1 MCSGVFRMTM
11 KTIWLIA
18 GLLILSTVAS
28 EAAPPANST
37 VAPGKSAAAQT
48 RKKIDYGLVSV
59 ERVFGDDAKVNIG
72 YASEFVILP
81 EEGKGSALAAGFRLI
96 VGWVRLLVQKGMPGP
111 GQPAFKLKI
120 FTASGTT
127 GVRGTEFT
135 LSQTGNATTL
145 HVLEGSVYVGP
156 ANGKDAELKTEVK
169 DAETVV
175 IQGGSPSNK
184 QNFDTEQHRENSRSR
199 GYRDTDLA
207 PPPEDVAASREV
219 Q

>member
-59 ERVFGDDAKVNIG
+59 ERVFGDDAKEQRGTEAGAGLGPLEHLRLTDTLQVNDTVITGAATSVIIRLGDGSKVNIG

-81 EEGKGSALAAGFRLI
+81 EEGKGSALAAGFRPI
-96 VGWVRLLVQKGMPGP
+96 ARWGR
-111 GQPAFKLKI
+111 
-120 FTASGTT
+120 
-127 GVRGTEFT
+127 
-135 LSQTGNATTL
+135 
-145 HVLEGSVYVGP
+145 
-156 ANGKDAELKTEVK
+156 
-169 DAETVV
+169 
-175 IQGGSPSNK
+175 
-184 QNFDTEQHRENSRSR
+184 
-199 GYRDTDLA
+199 
-207 PPPEDVAASREV
+207 PPPP
-219 Q
+219 